1 MYSTAL
7 LQPLSEGWAFPR
19 PQASPDSTIPRP
31 LRLRGRYMLA
41 DRTEHG
47 CETLAVEIDKI
58 ELQAESGGKIG
69 ERVVAYLDGLGR
81 VEGSILAVE
90 PGRLSI
96 APAIT
101 PAKRERLLRK
111 IAWLHERQAGRA
123 SELRRHERIEPETK
137 AHFEILLSDGR
148 FTAQV
153 IDYSRS
159 GVALQTNAPLKIGD
173 ILSLGGAK
181 ARIVRSG
188 QGFLAAQYEEPQGG
202 FVASS

>member
-1 MYSTAL
+1 M
-7 LQPLSEGWAFPR
+7 PR
-19 PQASPDSTIPRP
+19 PEAAPESTSPVP

-47 CETLAVEIDKI
+47 CETLAVDIDNI
-58 ELQAESGGKIG
+58 VLQAEKGGEIG
-69 ERVVAYLDGLGR
+69 ERVIAYLDDLGR
-81 VEGSILAVE
+81 IEGSIAAVE

-101 PAKRERLLRK
+101 PGKRERLLRK
-111 IAWLHERQAGRA
+111 ITWLYERAAGRA

-137 AHFEILLSDGR
+137 AQFEILLSDGR
-148 FTAQV
+148 FAAQV
-153 IDYSRS
+153 IDYSQS

-173 ILSLGGAK
+173 TLSLGGAK

-188 QGFLAAQYEEPQGG
+188 PGFLAARYEP
-202 FVASS
+202 S